1 MHPLKV
7 LIFLWSYIQ
16 EFLGQA
22 KIKQIEKIDENLNF
36 LSIDM
41 LQLKETLNDSHMHSH
56 AQRKQNPG
64 RYFPLPPL
72 VPNIST
78 YPERKIKKKI
88 AERERVVPLQC
99 IG

>member
-41 LQLKETLNDSHMHSH
+41 LQLKETLNSNILMPKESKIQEDI
-56 AQRKQNPG
+56 
-64 RYFPLPPL
+64 FPSLL
-72 VPNIST
+72 WCQIYIST
-78 YPERKIKKKI
+78 YPERKIKKKSQR
-88 AERERVVPLQC
+88 ERERERE
-99 IG
+99 